1 MNDLGSYVM
10 ALLATIFALIGIIL
24 AAFAEDG
31 GMYLF
36 GLSLAAF
43 GILFDFF
50 LLKRHFDAADAG
62 A

>member
-1 MNDLGSYVM
+1 MSDLGTYLIAILV
-10 ALLATIFALIGIIL
+10 TIFACLGIML

-43 GILFDFF
+43 GILFGFF
-50 LLKRHFDAADAG
+50 LMKKHFDAAEG
-62 A
+62 

>member
-1 MNDLGSYVM
+1 MSELGTYLT
-10 ALLATIFALIGIIL
+10 AILATIFAVLGIFL

-36 GLSLAAF
+36 GISLAIF

-50 LLKRHFDAADAG
+50 LMKKHFDAADA
-62 A
+62 